1 VFNGGSLFWREDM
14 SAIPAA
20 PIHFREIF
28 KVKPWGGRRLETLL
42 GKRLP
47 PDEPIGESWEISD
60 HPHGMSEV
68 DGGELA
74 GRTLRELIERDDVG
88 LIGRR
93 RALELGGRF
102 PLLYKFID
110 AEDFLSVQVHPGYD
124 YARKHEEG
132 DAGKSEAWY
141 VIHAEPG
148 AKIVHGLSPGTTRRA
163 FSGAIRDGAVEEHVR
178 FVEVKRGDV
187 LTIPPGTVHA
197 IGPGVVVAEIQEN
210 SDTTYRVY
218 DWGRMGL
225 DGKPRELHVEKA
237 LDVIGFAGPSEPLVT
252 PEVLRDGTA
261 RHERLAANEKFV
273 FDRYSHDGPFDIR
286 PAELESFVILSCIGG
301 RAELVHAQ
309 GTRAIALGETLLL
322 PATLST
328 LTVRPQGPVELL
340 AMSLPIRKGV

>member
-1 VFNGGSLFWREDM
+1 M
-14 SAIPAA
+14 SAISAL

-42 GKRLP
+42 RKSLP
-47 PDEPIGESWEISD
+47 PGEPIGESWEISD

-74 GRTLRELIERDDVG
+74 GRTLRELVERDEVG

-93 RALELGGRF
+93 GALELGGRF

-110 AEDFLSVQVHPGYD
+110 AADFLSVQVHPGDD

-132 DAGKSEAWY
+132 DPGKIEAWV

-148 AKIVHGLSPGTTRRA
+148 ARIAHGLKGGATRRTLSRA
-163 FSGAIRDGAVEEHVR
+163 IASGTVEEHLR

-187 LTIPPGTVHA
+187 LVLPAGTVHA

-210 SDTTYRVY
+210 SDTTYRLY

-225 DGKPRELHVEKA
+225 DGKPRELHVGKA
-237 LDVIGFAGPSEPLVT
+237 LDVIDFAGSSEPLVR
-252 PEVLRDGTA
+252 PQVLRDGDA
-261 RHERLAANEKFV
+261 RHERLAANEKFT
-273 FDRYSHDGPFDIR
+273 FDRYSHDAPFEIR
-286 PAELESFVILSCIGG
+286 PAELESFVILSCTGG
-301 RAELVHAQ
+301 RAELVYPQ
-309 GTRAIALGETLLL
+309 GTCTMTLGETLLV

-328 LTVRPQGPVELL
+328 ITVRPQGPVEILV
-340 AMSLPIRKGV
+340 MSLPMKQKTLRR